1 VNDRPRLLFVYN
13 ADSGLFNTLA
23 DIGHK
28 VFAPQTYACRL
39 CAITHGWFNERAAW
53 RDFIRSLDAD
63 CEFLHRD
70 DLYRR
75 YPACGVELPAVLRLS
90 SNGPVICLD
99 AARLSSCRDL
109 EELKFLVEGS
119 LGRPQGSEDAR

>member
-1 VNDRPRLLFVYN
+1 MNDRPRLLFVYN

-28 VFAPQTYACRL
+28 IFAPQTYACRL

-70 DLYRR
+70 DLHRR
-75 YPACGVELPAVLRLS
+75 YPACGAELPAVLRLTP
-90 SNGPVICLD
+90 NGPVVYLD
-99 AARLSSCRDL
+99 AARLSGCRDL
-109 EELKFLVEGS
+109 EELKSLVEES
-119 LGRPQGSEDAR
+119 LRKPGEPKDTP